1 MALSLSNLEP
11 VHKLKNKKRVGRGGK
26 RGTYSGRGQKGQ
38 KARAGHKIKEQERE
52 NLLKIPQ
59 RLGIKFQAR
68 PKPLVKIITLTDLD
82 KNFSKGEVVNNKT
95 LAKKGLIKKS
105 SGKMPKVK
113 ILANGS
119 ITKPL
124 IISQIEISK
133 SAKELIEKAKGKV
146 E

>member
-95 LAKKGLIKKS
+95 LVKRGLIKKTN
-105 SGKMPKVK
+105 GKMPKVK

>member
-82 KNFSKGEVVNNKT
+82 KNFSNGEIVNNKT
-95 LAKKGLIKKS
+95 LIKKGLVKKIK
-105 SGKMPKVK
+105 GKIPEVK

-124 IISQIEISK
+124 TISKLEISK
-133 SAKELIEKAKGKV
+133 SAKKLIEKANGKV

>member
-1 MALSLSNLEP
+1 MTLSLSNLKP
-11 VHKLKNKKRVGRGGK
+11 IHKLKNKKRVGRGGK

-38 KARAGHKIKEQERE
+38 KARAGHRIKEQERE
-52 NLLKIPQ
+52 NLLKIPE
-59 RLGIKFQAR
+59 RLGIKSQNR
-68 PKPLVKIITLTDLD
+68 PKPIVQIITLTDLE
-82 KNFSKGEVVNNKT
+82 KNFSKGEIVNNKT
-95 LAKKGLIKKS
+95 LMKKGLVKKI
-105 SGKMPKVK
+105 SGKIPQIK

-124 IISQIEISK
+124 TISKLEISK

>member
-1 MALSLSNLEP
+1 MALSLSNLKP

-95 LAKKGLIKKS
+95 LVKRGLIKKTN
-105 SGKMPKVK
+105 GKMPKVK

>member
-1 MALSLSNLEP
+1 MTLSLSNLKP

-38 KARAGHKIKEQERE
+38 KARAGHRIKEQERE

-59 RLGIKFQAR
+59 RLGIKSQNR
-68 PKPLVKIITLTDLD
+68 PKPIVQIITLTDLD
-82 KNFSKGEVVNNKT
+82 KNFSKGEIVNNKT
-95 LAKKGLIKKS
+95 LMKKGLVKKI
-105 SGKMPKVK
+105 SGKIPQIK

-124 IISQIEISK
+124 TISKLEISK

>member
-1 MALSLSNLEP
+1 MTLSLSNLKP

-38 KARAGHKIKEQERE
+38 KARAGHRIKEQERE

-59 RLGIKFQAR
+59 RLGIKSQNR
-68 PKPLVKIITLTDLD
+68 PKPIVQIVTLTDLD
-82 KNFSKGEVVNNKT
+82 KNFSKGEIVNNKT
-95 LAKKGLIKKS
+95 LMKKGLVKKI
-105 SGKMPKVK
+105 SGKIPQIK

-124 IISQIEISK
+124 TISKLEISK
-133 SAKELIEKAKGKV
+133 SAKELIKKAKGKV

>member
-1 MALSLSNLEP
+1 MSLSLSNLKP

-38 KARAGHKIKEQERE
+38 KSRAGHKIREQERE

-59 RLGIKFQAR
+59 RLGIKSQKR
-68 PKPLVKIITLTDLD
+68 PKPIVQIITLTDLD
-82 KNFSKGEVVNNKT
+82 KNFSKGEIVNNKT
-95 LAKKGLIKKS
+95 LMKKGLVKKI
-105 SGKMPKVK
+105 SGKIPQIK

-124 IISQIEISK
+124 TISKLEISK

>member
-1 MALSLSNLEP
+1 MSLSLSNLKP

-38 KARAGHKIKEQERE
+38 KARAGHKIREQERE

-59 RLGIKFQAR
+59 RLGIKSQNR
-68 PKPLVKIITLTDLD
+68 PKPIVQIITLTDLD
-82 KNFSKGEVVNNKT
+82 KNFAKGEIVNNKT
-95 LAKKGLIKKS
+95 LMKKGLVKKI
-105 SGKMPKVK
+105 SGKIPQIK

-124 IISQIEISK
+124 TISKLEISK

>member
-1 MALSLSNLEP
+1 MSLSLSNLKP

-38 KARAGHKIKEQERE
+38 KARAGHKIREQERE

-59 RLGIKFQAR
+59 RLGIKSQNR
-68 PKPLVKIITLTDLD
+68 PKPIVQIITLTDLD
-82 KNFSKGEVVNNKT
+82 KNFSKGEIVNNKT
-95 LAKKGLIKKS
+95 LMKKGLVKKI
-105 SGKMPKVK
+105 SGKIPQIK

-124 IISQIEISK
+124 TISKLEISK

>member
-1 MALSLSNLEP
+1 MSLSLSNLKP
-11 VHKLKNKKRVGRGGK
+11 VHKLKNRKRIGRGGK

-38 KARAGHKIKEQERE
+38 KARAGHRIKEQERE

-59 RLGIKFQAR
+59 RLGIKSQIK
-68 PKPLVKIITLTDLD
+68 PKSNVQIITLSDLD
-82 KNFSKGEVVNNKT
+82 KNFSKGEIVNDKT
-95 LAKKGLIKKS
+95 LTKKKLVKRIN
-105 SGKMPKVK
+105 GKMPQVK

-124 IISQIEISK
+124 TISKLEISK